1 MDKGPRRGRQDAG
14 PWEQLRDLHRKL
26 KAAQNHPIYAARGN
40 EQPLLQQLL
49 TENPPVGGLAA
60 YLNDLDRTN

>member
-1 MDKGPRRGRQDAG
+1 MAKGRRRRPPDAG
-14 PWEQLRDLHRKL
+14 PWEQLRELHRKL

-49 TENPPVGGLAA
+49 TQDPPVGGLTA
-60 YLNDLDRTN
+60 YLDDLDRTN